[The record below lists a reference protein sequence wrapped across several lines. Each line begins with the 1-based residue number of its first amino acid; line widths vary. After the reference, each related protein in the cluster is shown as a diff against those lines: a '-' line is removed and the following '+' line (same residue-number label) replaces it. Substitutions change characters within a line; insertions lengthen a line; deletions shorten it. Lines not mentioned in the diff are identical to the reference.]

1 MAKKHGNIK
10 KGQPAVV
17 AVYPEIAGGTLPA
30 KTEVDNVLRVTAI
43 VADAKENSGWT
54 PSEVLLKVK
63 PSGATSWQRK
73 IPMVFSHFE
82 SKWVAEASFEKTG
95 YYDYTVEAI
104 YIIKDGASSGGG
116 GSVGGIKGK
125 KSVGKITVRYPLKLS
140 VMVEE
145 SRARF
150 SAWYEI
156 FPRSQGTIPG
166 KSATFKDVIARL
178 DYVKNLGFDVLY
190 MAPIHPIGFTKR
202 KGANNSLVAGPN
214 DPGSCWAIGSPA
226 GGHKSVHPDL
236 GTLEDFRLLVK
247 EAEKRGLAVALDIG
261 LQCSPDHPYVKEHP
275 GWFHH
280 EPDGTIKCA
289 ENPPK
294 KYEDVYPLNFYP
306 EDKDAMWNEMKSI
319 FEFWIEQGVKIFRID
334 NPHTKPTEFWQWV
347 IKEVKKKYPD
357 VVFLAEA
364 FTYYEKLEE
373 LAAVGFSQSYGYF
386 TWRNTRNEL
395 IEYFLKLSRSYLKN
409 FLRMNLFVNTPD
421 ILPTILQQGGRPAF
435 MMRIAL
441 ATTLSSCYG
450 MYNGYELCENTA
462 VHGKEEYWHSEKYEY
477 KVWDWDRPG
486 NIRDYISRLNLIRK
500 ENPALHYYDNLRFAS
515 STNDHIIAYYKVSP
529 DGKNRILAAVNL
541 NPYEIQDS
549 RITVPIEDFG
559 ISSGE
564 EYLAEELISGM
575 KYIWRDRENYVRL
588 NPAMNPAMIL
598 RITPLRGGEALSG
611 APVFK
616 IPAEIERLVSEHI
629 GEFFEIRKKVVEH
642 NDPYARKEL
651 ERFWRENIVPR
662 IYAGS
667 DRYDGNYARAI
678 DETARR
684 KFGFRSIAHAYFTTP
699 GH

>member
-1 MAKKHGNIK
+1 MPRVSKKSTTTKTKNISSVK
-10 KGQPAVV
+10 II
-17 AVYPEIAGGTLPA
+17 AVYPELAGGELPV
-30 KTEVDNVLRVTAI
+30 KTEIDSTFKVCALIEGA
-43 VADAKENSGWT
+43 
-54 PSEVLLKVK
+54 PSEVLLKIK
-63 PSGATSWQRK
+63 SSGSTFWQRK
-73 IPMVFSHFE
+73 IPMSLNITDG
-82 SKWVAEASFEKTG
+82 KWYGMADFDQTG

-104 YIIKDGASSGGG
+104 IKSADDSAPRVSVSYDKKLTII
-116 GSVGGIKGK
+116 
-125 KSVGKITVRYPLKLS
+125 
-140 VMVEE
+140 VEQR
-145 SRARF
+145 RARF

-166 KSATFKDVIARL
+166 KSATFKDVINRL
-178 DYVKNLGFDVLY
+178 DYIKNLGFDVLY

-202 KGANNSLVAGPN
+202 KGPNNSLVAGPN

-247 EAEKRGLAVALDIG
+247 EAEKRGLSVALDIG

-280 EPDGTIKCA
+280 EADGTIKCA

-347 IKEVKKKYPD
+347 IKEVKKKEPD
-357 VVFLAEA
+357 AVFLSEA

-386 TWRNTRNEL
+386 TWRNNKNEL
-395 IEYFLKLSRSYLKN
+395 IEYFLKLSQSYLN
-409 FLRMNLFVNTPD
+409 TFLRMNLFVNTPD
-421 ILPTILQQGGRPAF
+421 ILPMILQQGGRPAF

-441 ATTLSSCYG
+441 ATTMSSCYG

-462 VHGKEEYWHSEKYEY
+462 VYGKEEYWHSEKYEY

-486 NIRDYISRLNLIRK
+486 NIKDYIARLNQIRK
-500 ENPALHYYDNLRFAS
+500 ENPALHYYDNLKFAN
-515 STNDHIIAYYKVSP
+515 STNDHIISYYKVSP

-541 NPYEIQDS
+541 NPYETQDA

-559 ISSGE
+559 ISSSE
-564 EYLAEELISGM
+564 EYIAEELISGTR
-575 KYIWRDRENYVRL
+575 YLWRDRENYVRL
-588 NPAMNPAMIL
+588 NPHKNPAMIF
-598 RITPLRGGEALSG
+598 RITPLRELKKLPDMVNG
-611 APVFK
+611 K
-616 IPAEIERLVSEHI
+616 IPTEIKKLAEEHARI
-629 GEFFEIRKKVVEH
+629 FFEIRKKVVEH
-642 NDPYARKEL
+642 NDPYARKEQ
-651 ERFWRENIVPR
+651 EQFWKENIVPR

-667 DRYDGNYARAI
+667 DIYDGNYTRAI
-678 DETARR
+678 DAIAR
-684 KFGFRSIAHAYFTTP
+684 KNGFRSIANAHFTTP